1 MQNVAKTLHDN
12 GLKGGTRDR
21 GVAMKARCK
30 EHQAELWCGEDMRR
44 WRMRGEFYGGGIAM
58 DLAHNHFFSDICS
71 IIETGRRQAYAE
83 VSRLMMETYWKI
95 GQRIVEEEQKG
106 NLRADYGTQLID
118 ELATQLTHVYGKGF
132 SARYLRA
139 FRKFYQVFSDYE
151 IWKSRFPNLTWTHVF
166 KTLRVEDPVAIRWYL
181 TEASREMW
189 SVRTLD
195 RNISTQYY
203 ERHYKPPAFSSHNP
217 DLSPSQT
224 DAMEL
229 FKSPVIAEFLGFRQD
244 DSYSES
250 DLESAII
257 AHLQEF
263 MLELGRG
270 FAFMARQQRIC
281 TDTQDYYIDLV
292 FYNVVLKCY
301 VLMDLKIGTIS
312 HQDVGQMDMYVR
324 MYDELKRTEGDNPTI
339 GIILCSETSKDI
351 AKYSILKG
359 NEQLFATK
367 YKLCLP
373 SDEQLKQE
381 IEKQKELFYMQ
392 HPEKK
397 ALNS

>member
-1 MQNVAKTLHDN
+1 
-12 GLKGGTRDR
+12 
-21 GVAMKARCK
+21 
-30 EHQAELWCGEDMRR
+30 
-44 WRMRGEFYGGGIAM
+44 M
-58 DLAHNHFFSDICS
+58 DLAQNHFFSDICS

-95 GQRIVEEEQKG
+95 GQRIVEEEQLG
-106 NLRADYGTQLID
+106 NKRADYGTQLLNSLSE
-118 ELATQLTHVYGKGF
+118 ELTLKYGKGF
-132 SARYLRA
+132 SKRNLAYMRT
-139 FRKFYQVFSDYE
+139 FYQVVPDLK
-151 IWKSRFPNLTWTHVF
+151 ILQSRLQNLTWTHLTKVF
-166 KTLRVEDPVAIRWYL
+166 RVEDPVAIRWYL

-203 ERHYKPPAFSSHNP
+203 ERHYKQPAFSSHNP
-217 DLSPSQT
+217 DLSPSKS

-270 FAFMARQQRIC
+270 FAFMARQQRVC

-381 IEKQKELFYMQ
+381 IERQKMIFYMQ

-397 ALNS
+397 PLNS